1 MIVLDVL
8 YVAIATIGVM
18 LTLQVLTFL
27 VVRVLYPPEP
37 KIVYRTV
44 QAPQPPQAPPPVQMP
59 LQIPPPVFT
68 QPTQETQNV
77 QLPEYDVRG
86 PTSTSAR
93 MDPVL
98 PDGIQETRP
107 PGT

>member
-18 LTLQVLTFL
+18 ITLQVLTFL

-37 KIVYRTV
+37 KVIYRTV
-44 QAPQPPQAPPPVQMP
+44 QAPTPPQQGPVQMP
-59 LQIPPPVFT
+59 LQVPPPVFT
-68 QPTQETQNV
+68 QPAQEIQNV
-77 QLPEYDVRG
+77 QLPEYDIRG
-86 PTSTSAR
+86 PNTTSAR

-98 PDGIQETRP
+98 PDGIQESRP

>member
-37 KIVYRTV
+37 KVIYRTV
-44 QAPQPPQAPPPVQMP
+44 QAPAPPQAPVPVQVP
-59 LQIPPPVFT
+59 LQMPPPIFT
-68 QPTQETQNV
+68 QPAQETQNV
-77 QLPEYDVRG
+77 QLPEYDIRG
-86 PTSTSAR
+86 PNTTSAR